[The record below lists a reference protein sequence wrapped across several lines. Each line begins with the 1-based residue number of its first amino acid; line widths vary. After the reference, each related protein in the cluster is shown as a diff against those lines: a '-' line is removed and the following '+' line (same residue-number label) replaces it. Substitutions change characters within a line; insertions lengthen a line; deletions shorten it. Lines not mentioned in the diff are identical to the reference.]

1 MSTPHRPPGRSDAL
15 IDSAVRARV
24 AARSPAAKKEWV
36 GKSMLAAWVVVTL
49 VGLAALS
56 LKHMASL
63 PEPEDEARLS
73 RAMLQLRRSSSGSFL
88 VHVIYAQCSCSR
100 ALFAHLVARRPFPG
114 AEEAVLFVGA
124 DSRKRESAKRAG
136 FTFTTVST
144 QELASRF
151 ELEAAPVLIVFDSE
165 GRLRYAGGYYAH
177 PATLTPLDERIYRQV
192 AAGAKVEPLPVFG
205 CAVTSRLQESLNPLR
220 AVYSKL

>member
-1 MSTPHRPPGRSDAL
+1 MSAVRRPPGRSDAL
-15 IDSAVRARV
+15 VDGAVRARV
-24 AARSPAAKKEWV
+24 VRRFPVAKKEWV
-36 GKSMLAAWVVVTL
+36 GKSMLAAWIVVAL

-63 PEPEDEARLS
+63 PEPEDEALLS
-73 RAMLQLRRSSSGSFL
+73 RAMLQLRRSSSGNFL

-124 DSRKRESAKRAG
+124 DPNKRESAKRAG
-136 FTFTTVST
+136 FTFTTISA

-151 ELEAAPVLIVFDSE
+151 ELEAAPVLIVFDSA

-177 PATLTPLDERIYRQV
+177 PAAITPLDERIYLQV
-192 AAGAKVEPLPVFG
+192 ATGAKVEPLPVFG
-205 CAVTSRLQESLNPLR
+205 CAVSSRLQKSLNPLG
-220 AVYSKL
+220 ALYSEH

>member
-1 MSTPHRPPGRSDAL
+1 MFTVRRPPDRSDAL
-15 IDSAVRARV
+15 VDGAVRASV
-24 AARSPAAKKEWV
+24 AGRSPVARKEWI
-36 GKSMLAAWVVVTL
+36 GKSMLAGWMVVTL
-49 VGLAALS
+49 VGLAAMS

-73 RAMLQLRRSSSGSFL
+73 QAMLQLRRSSSGNFL

-100 ALFAHLVARRPFPG
+100 ALFAHLVARRPFPD

-124 DSRKRESAKRAG
+124 DPNKQESAKRAG
-136 FTFTTVST
+136 FTFTTVSA

-151 ELEAAPVLIVFDSE
+151 ELEAAPVLIVFDSA

-177 PATLTPLDERIYRQV
+177 PATITPLDERIYRQV

-205 CAVTSRLQESLNPLR
+205 CAVSSRLQESLNPLR
-220 AVYSKL
+220 AVYSKR